1 MKIDNSV
8 GSVGGLPSGESRPR
22 PAKSGTSG
30 SATAPSGDKVELSS
44 LSSRMQEVEAAL
56 ANMPVVDAERVAE
69 IKQAIAEGR
78 FKVDADKVADGLVES
93 VRQMLAQ
100 QVRRA

>member
-22 PAKSGTSG
+22 PSKSPSPAPSTSG
-30 SATAPSGDKVELSS
+30 EKVELSS
-44 LSSRMQEVEAAL
+44 LSSRMQEVEAVL
-56 ANMPVVDAERVAE
+56 ANVPVADTGRIAE

-78 FKVDADKVADGLVES
+78 FKVDASKVADGLIEN
-93 VRQMLAQ
+93 VRQMIAAQ
-100 QVRRA
+100 ARRA

>member
-22 PAKSGTSG
+22 PGKSSTPPAPASG
-30 SATAPSGDKVELSS
+30 EKVELSS

-56 ANMPVVDAERVAE
+56 ANVPVADASRIAE
-69 IKQAIAEGR
+69 IKQAMAEGR
-78 FKVDADKVADGLVES
+78 FQVDASKVADGLIES
-93 VRQMLAQ
+93 VRQMIASQ
-100 QVRRA
+100 ARRA